1 MLVTTEVPELAHLA
15 STSPDSRLSEHN
27 LDLRG
32 HPGYSKM
39 QVFGLLKP
47 TQGAE
52 SQPGAGHP
60 TGGLLVP
67 LAPRMWAHEASLSH
81 AAATSGLGWRS
92 TDVQQQERR
101 FEELPKLRQSPLWL
115 AASWL
120 PFTWLRLESARLEIR
135 WLLPSPTP
143 TFFFFFGTQISEIK
157 LLLESR
163 I

>member
-1 MLVTTEVPELAHLA
+1 MLDTGQVVFLFPWHQGCGHTKPACPVQQQPQALAG
-15 STSPDSRLSEHN
+15 E
-27 LDLRG
+27 
-32 HPGYSKM
+32 
-39 QVFGLLKP
+39 
-47 TQGAE
+47 
-52 SQPGAGHP
+52 
-60 TGGLLVP
+60 
-67 LAPRMWAHEASLSH
+67 
-81 AAATSGLGWRS
+81 S

-101 FEELPKLRQSPLWL
+101 FEELTKLRQSPLWL

-143 TFFFFFGTQISEIK
+143 TFFFFFFGIQISEIK